1 MSSILKVD
9 TIQDSSGNNIINES
23 SDTITIGA
31 SGDTTNIVGTLQNNG
46 VSIDNTPA
54 FAVRKTNGDQS
65 YSQNTATK
73 VTFNT
78 ELLDTNSAFASDK
91 FTVPSGEAGTYL
103 FNVSIRMGAIAA
115 DSGMNIFLYKNG
127 SEYTRILSYV
137 TDESENPIF
146 GAVQAM
152 DLSVADYVEVYGQ
165 TNGGAGN
172 FKDNHCQFTG
182 FKLGA

>member
-1 MSSILKVD
+1 MSTLKVD
-9 TIQDSSGNNIINES
+9 TILKRTGTG
-23 SDTITIGA
+23 TITVGQ
-31 SGDTTNIVGTLQNNG
+31 SGDTISVPSGATLS
-46 VSIDNTPA
+46 VSGSTSGLITPA

-73 VTFNT
+73 VTFNN

-91 FTVPSGEAGTYL
+91 FTVPSDEAGTYL

-152 DLSVADYVEVYGQ
+152 DLSVGDYVEVYGQ